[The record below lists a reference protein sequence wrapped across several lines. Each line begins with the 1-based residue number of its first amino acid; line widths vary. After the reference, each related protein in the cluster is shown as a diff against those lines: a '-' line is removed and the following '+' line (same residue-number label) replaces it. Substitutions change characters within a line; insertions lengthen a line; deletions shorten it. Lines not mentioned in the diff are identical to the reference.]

1 MGGNAKGLYSMS
13 SMTVNKTGELQV
25 GKFTLSKIGV
35 AIDGTPSF
43 EEWQEAMTFTQRSES
58 GVMWWIGDLLNEGE
72 KRYGET
78 YTQAIG
84 SSDYSYETVKQA
96 KYVAGAVELCTRIHN
111 LSWKHH
117 QIVAPL
123 DSKAQAKWLK
133 KASANSWSSAELRKA
148 IKESNKPDETPII
161 AQAPVQEEPGDAKPQ
176 ESEAKPDPSPEPK
189 LPPRSD
195 ADESKPSL
203 LDDMGIPVQDH
214 AAEAFLAQPMFD
226 EILKLLRQARTL
238 YGKLAEHPGGA
249 YLLRPGVSI
258 NAKDSWKHKGIQDAI
273 ASLEDCKPS
282 LTVCPRAYHLQAFPD
297 CKDKTPH
304 GKSCTLCKGLNWVRK
319 MGKGEVAPEVEAKIK
334 EVFHL

>member
-1 MGGNAKGLYSMS
+1 MT

-35 AIDGTPSF
+35 AVEREPSF
-43 EEWQEAMTFTQRSES
+43 EEWQQAVEFAQRAES
-58 GVMWWIGDLLNEGE
+58 GIAWWIGDLMNYGE

-78 YTQAIG
+78 YTQAIESTG
-84 SSDYSYETVKQA
+84 MAYQYLADA
-96 KYVAGAVELCTRIHN
+96 KYVSSRIEISSRDEN
-111 LSWKHH
+111 LSFKHH
-117 QIVAPL
+117 KTVAPL
-123 DSKAQAKWLK
+123 SHAEQKRWLR
-133 KASANSWSSAELRKA
+133 KASANSWTSSDLRKA
-148 IKESNKPDETPII
+148 IKDSDKPETPI
-161 AQAPVQEEPGDAKPQ
+161 ATPAALAEEVGRE
-176 ESEAKPDPSPEPK
+176 ESQPSIVEPEPK
-189 LPPRSD
+189 TEPKPAPKSD

-203 LDDMGIPVQDH
+203 VDDMGIPVQDH

-249 YLLRPGVSI
+249 YLLRPGVSV
-258 NAKDSWKHKGIQDAI
+258 NAKDAWRHKGIQDAI
-273 ASLEDCKPS
+273 AALEDCKPS
-282 LTVCPRAYHLQAFPD
+282 LTVCPRAYHLEAFPD